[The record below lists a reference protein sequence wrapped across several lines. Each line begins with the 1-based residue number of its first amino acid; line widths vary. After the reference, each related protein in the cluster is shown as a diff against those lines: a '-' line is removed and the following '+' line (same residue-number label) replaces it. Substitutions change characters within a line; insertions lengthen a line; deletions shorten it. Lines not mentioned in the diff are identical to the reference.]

1 MTEAIQARE
10 TQGVRL
16 LAHANSIKIVDQDTR
31 YLATEFTS
39 DVRGV
44 IKSINDEFRPDI
56 EKAHE
61 LHKDLLARLKRLLE
75 PFNQAKNII
84 DREIG
89 RDYQERKAEAERIAR
104 EKAAEEQKA
113 EEDRLAAE
121 AEKEMDAGNIEVAET
136 LLDTKVEEKPIIDI
150 PVQQTT
156 VTQAGSASVRMDMVV
171 EVMSKRTILGAIL
184 DNKLPDTLVTV
195 ELGMA
200 KRYAKASGLK
210 EMPGFKITETPVVS
224 GRSR

>member
-16 LAHANSIKIVDQDTR
+16 LSHANSIKIVDQATR
-31 YLATEFTS
+31 ELATEFTS
-39 DVRGV
+39 DVRGI
-44 IKSINDEFRPDI
+44 IKNINDEFRPDI

-61 LHKDLLARLKRLLE
+61 LHKDLLARLKGLLE

-89 RDYQERKAEAERIAR
+89 RDYQERKAEADRIAR
-104 EKAAEEQKA
+104 EKAAEERKD
-113 EEDRLAAE
+113 EENRLAAE
-121 AEKEMDAGNIEVAET
+121 AEKEMDAGNIEAAET

-156 VTQAGSASVRMDMVV
+156 VTQAGSASVRMDITV
-171 EVMSKRTILGAIL
+171 EVVNKNAILGAIL
-184 DNKLPDTLVTV
+184 DNKLPDTLVSV
-195 ELGMA
+195 ELGIA

-210 EMPGFKITETPVVS
+210 EMPGFRITETPVVS